1 MAQISLELIQ
11 QLRDKTGVGMMDCKK
26 ALIEADGNIEKA
38 IELLRKKGAAV
49 AEKRSGNA
57 TKQGLIHAYIHAGAQ
72 LGVLVEIDC
81 ETDFVARTQDIQ
93 NFAKD
98 VAMHIAAARPRCV
111 NPEDLDAA
119 FLEKEKEILA
129 EQLKAAGKPAQMID
143 KILAGKLE
151 KLYGEVCLMRQPF
164 IKNDKITIDDLL
176 KELMAKMGEKIT
188 IRRFARF
195 EVGSQD

>member
-1 MAQISLELIQ
+1 MTQINLDLIQ

-26 ALIEADGNIEKA
+26 ALIEANGDIEKA

-49 AEKRSGNA
+49 AEKRSGNV
-57 TKQGLIHAYIHAGAQ
+57 TKQGFIQSYIHAGSQ
-72 LGVLVEIDC
+72 LGVLLEINC
-81 ETDFVARTQDIQ
+81 ETDFVARTQDLQ

-111 NPEDLDAA
+111 NPADLDAE
-119 FLEKEKEILA
+119 FLNKEKDILA
-129 EQLKAAGKPAQMID
+129 EQLKAAKKPAQMID
-143 KILAGKLE
+143 KILEGKLE
-151 KLYGEVCLMRQPF
+151 KLYSEVCLIRQPF
-164 IKNDKITIDDLL
+164 IKNDKLTIDDLL

-195 EVGSQD
+195 EVGS